1 MELLYNGI
9 IINESRSY
17 NGYILIDNDRIA
29 EVGKGS
35 PDESL
40 RKRAT
45 VLTDVNGDYIIPGV
59 IDDQVHFRDPGLTY
73 KGDIATESRA
83 AVAGG
88 VTSFMDMPNTKP
100 QTVTLEALEAKYE
113 RAAQVSQANYSFY
126 IGATNDNIEVVK
138 SVDFARVCGVKAFLG
153 SSTGNMLLDNPDT
166 LRRLFSEVDALIAIH
181 SEDENIIRANR
192 EHFTQLYGEDLP
204 LKFHKLIRNE
214 QACYSCTKR
223 ATDLA
228 RQCGT
233 RLHVLHVSTASELN
247 LFDRL
252 PLEEKKITAE
262 VCVNYLLFSDED
274 YSRLGNRIKC
284 NPAIKSA
291 TDREALRNGL
301 REGLL
306 DVVATDHAPH
316 LLSEKEGGCLKAASG
331 SPLAQFSLIAMLEMA
346 NQAVFTNEQV
356 IDKMCHAPAILYRIE
371 DRGFL
376 RRGYYAD
383 IAVVHRVN
391 DGYTLTDAD
400 VISRC
405 GWTPL
410 NGMTMHHKVVRTYV
424 NGKVAYNDGQVN
436 ESTRGCRLTFKH

>member
-1 MELLYNGI
+1 MVLLYNGI
-9 IINESRSY
+9 IINEGRCY

-29 EVGKGS
+29 EVGEGW

-45 VLTDVNGDYIIPGV
+45 VMTDVNGDYIIPGV

-113 RAAQVSQANYSFY
+113 RAAQVSPANYSFY

-181 SEDENIIRANR
+181 SEDENIIHANR
-192 EHFTQLYGEDLP
+192 EHFTQLYGDDLP
-204 LKFHKLIRNE
+204 LKFHQLIRSE

-262 VCVNYLLFSDED
+262 VCVNYLLFCDED

-301 REGLL
+301 CEGLL

-316 LLSEKEGGCLKAASG
+316 LLREKEGGCLKAASG

-383 IAVVHRVN
+383 IAVVHRV
-391 DGYTLTDAD
+391 DEGYTLTDAD

-424 NGKVAYNDGQVN
+424 NGKVAYHDGQVN
-436 ESTRGCRLTFKH
+436 ESTRGRRLTFKR